1 MKTEMYRRGIVAVLL
16 FLALAALA
24 ACTALDDK
32 FNSTELASAEIGL
45 EGGTVSADVPDG
57 VVTLSVPAN
66 ALSTPSRVSIARVLD
81 TLSFPSGLSQFGDA
95 YLFSQICLRVGDGAT
110 VSVSL
115 PFNPT
120 NLPPGIRTD
129 DLVLVSFANSEST
142 GREIASTISGNTI
155 RGEISALCEALAIG
169 VPSDGGPGGAD
180 IISFFR
186 ASPSELLRGNNST
199 LAWEVDVPAGGDFDI
214 VITPDIG
221 TVARADQTT
230 VAPEVTTSYTL
241 EVSGGGVSAS
251 SELVV
256 EVPAAVGDIE
266 PQPLELT
273 ATAGTN
279 GSSTAT
285 GIISFSNVGGADTT
299 LNYSVRSVGTE
310 PSELSI
316 VSGQTGNVAAG
327 ATQEVAFELTCGSVP
342 VDSSAVFVIDG
353 TDTSFDG
360 EVRVDYV
367 CLEPPGML
375 NLTVTGLPAG
385 ASTAVDV
392 VGASATRTVTFD
404 DFVNETQTETVM
416 LRPGSYDLAPQR
428 TVTFGDTTYE
438 TRQSGVQVSIT
449 SEQMS
454 QVLIEYAPASP

>member
-1 MKTEMYRRGIVAVLL
+1 
-16 FLALAALA
+16 
-24 ACTALDDK
+24 
-32 FNSTELASAEIGL
+32 
-45 EGGTVSADVPDG
+45 
-57 VVTLSVPAN
+57 
-66 ALSTPSRVSIARVLD
+66 
-81 TLSFPSGLSQFGDA
+81 
-95 YLFSQICLRVGDGAT
+95 LRVDDGAT

-115 PFNPT
+115 PFNPN
-120 NLPPGIRTD
+120 NLPPGVISD
-129 DLVLVSFANSEST
+129 DLVLVSFPNSEST
-142 GREIASTISGNTI
+142 GREIPSTLSGNTI

-169 VPSDGGPGGAD
+169 VPSDGRSPS
-180 IISFFR
+180 IITFFR
-186 ASPSELLRGNNST
+186 ANPSTLLRGNNST

-221 TVARADQTT
+221 TVARADQTA

-279 GSSTAT
+279 GSNTAT
-285 GIISFSNVGGADTT
+285 GIVSFSNVGGADTT
-299 LNYSVRSVGTE
+299 LNYSVRSVGTQ

-327 ATQEVAFELTCGSVP
+327 ATQEVEFELTCGDTA

-353 TDTSFDG
+353 TDTPFDG

-367 CLEPPGML
+367 CLEPPGTL

-385 ASTAVDV
+385 AVTTVDIL
-392 VGASATRTVTFD
+392 GASATRTVTFD
-404 DFVNETQTETVM
+404 DFVNETQTQTVM
-416 LRPGSYDLAPQR
+416 LQPSSYDLAPQR
-428 TVTFGDTTYE
+428 SIMFGGTTYE
-438 TRQSGVQVSIT
+438 TRQSGVQVNIT

-454 QVLIEYAPASP
+454 QVLIEYAPAP